1 MIAILTAA
9 SARSSSTADKLI
21 DALSETASL
30 AEAVSFCYISS
41 FRGALFARTRN
52 PEMSSRPSLT
62 SGFRVHSLRERRG
75 MTEDAMDSELHD
87 RLAIR
92 DLIENWVVW
101 RDAGDWER
109 FRSVW
114 FDDGRMMATWTQGTA
129 DEFIAMSKA
138 GWAKGVSILH
148 FLGAQS
154 IDLAGNR
161 AISQTKMTISQ
172 RASVHDVVVDVVCA
186 GRFYDF
192 LEKRG
197 GRWGLVLRQPIY
209 EKDRM
214 DPLDPAAKLTLDA
227 KLLASFPEGYRHL
240 AYLQSQIGYT
250 IKPDMPGLKGEAVAR
265 LYASGAK
272 WLKGE
277 ALDW

>member
-1 MIAILTAA
+1 M
-9 SARSSSTADKLI
+9 D
-21 DALSETASL
+21 DE
-30 AEAVSFCYISS
+30 
-41 FRGALFARTRN
+41 
-52 PEMSSRPSLT
+52 
-62 SGFRVHSLRERRG
+62 LR
-75 MTEDAMDSELHD
+75 D

-129 DEFIAMSKA
+129 DEFIEMSKQ

-172 RASVHDVVVDVVCA
+172 RAPVHDVV
-186 GRFYDF
+186 GR
-192 LEKRG
+192 RG
-197 GRWGLVLRQPIY
+197 LHRAVLRFPR
-209 EKDRM
+209 KARR
-214 DPLDPAAKLTLDA
+214 PLGPGAAPADL
-227 KLLASFPEGYRHL
+227 R
-240 AYLQSQIGYT
+240 
-250 IKPDMPGLKGEAVAR
+250 KGPHGSR
-265 LYASGAK
+265 SIPRRG
-272 WLKGE
+272 
-277 ALDW
+277 

>member
-1 MIAILTAA
+1 M
-9 SARSSSTADKLI
+9 D
-21 DALSETASL
+21 DE
-30 AEAVSFCYISS
+30 
-41 FRGALFARTRN
+41 
-52 PEMSSRPSLT
+52 
-62 SGFRVHSLRERRG
+62 LR
-75 MTEDAMDSELHD
+75 D

-101 RDAGDWER
+101 RDAGDWQR

-129 DEFIAMSKA
+129 DEFIEMSKQ

-154 IDLAGNR
+154 IDLAGKR

-172 RASVHDVVVDVVCA
+172 RAPVHDVLVDVVCT

-192 LEKRG
+192 LEKRD

-214 DPLDPAAKLTLDA
+214 DPIDPAARLTLDA

-240 AYLQSQIGYT
+240 AYLQSQIGYK
-250 IKPDMPGLKGEAVAR
+250 IKTDMPALKGEAVAQ

-272 WLKGE
+272 WLNGE
-277 ALDW
+277 KLDR